1 MINENEEILNEK
13 REPRQL
19 KTPSTSHVSHAGLAN
34 LKEDEIFKEF
44 TPQQFDSECPRLSNV
59 GTDEHGNRSSIVPG
73 SARPSSLQRQSSSV
87 NSFNS
92 KSSPVTRI
100 PKVTS
105 SVKKTA
111 PKVIQKPM
119 SSVPQLRQN
128 FVKMN
133 TNQNYK
139 SRVRGAAY
147 TTKIMAKRSNSLA
160 ARARFAKKMQIEQL
174 KNRDQVN
181 MYGGLGKV
189 GLDYQQEANETKLYS
204 DESDAESKKSDENE
218 IPVFS
223 SSAKTY
229 MQ

>member
-1 MINENEEILNEK
+1 MRQIDRKLDSAQGKYQATFGTGTNLKSTKVAVKEFDMINEHEEILVEK

-19 KTPSTSHVSHAGLAN
+19 KTPSTSHVSHHAGAAN
-34 LKEDEIFKEF
+34 LKDDEIFKEF

-100 PKVTS
+100 PKVTA
-105 SVKKTA
+105 SVKKSA
-111 PKVIQKPM
+111 PKVIQKPQ

-133 TNQNYK
+133 TN
-139 SRVRGAAY
+139 
-147 TTKIMAKRSNSLA
+147 
-160 ARARFAKKMQIEQL
+160 
-174 KNRDQVN
+174 
-181 MYGGLGKV
+181 
-189 GLDYQQEANETKLYS
+189 
-204 DESDAESKKSDENE
+204 
-218 IPVFS
+218 
-223 SSAKTY
+223 
-229 MQ
+229 